1 MKEDSQPSTSAGTM
15 STTETFASAI
25 SRAIGEV
32 LRYCR
37 DRLGEATTRRRALI
51 GQYIQIYLDNA
62 TYERLELKY
71 AQRSSSVEGLKRY
84 TAYTNNIGAHFGNHF
99 CRAINTLLQI
109 RQRKIDFIRQR
120 QKEGVNN

>member
-1 MKEDSQPSTSAGTM
+1 M
-15 STTETFASAI
+15 
-25 SRAIGEV
+25 
-32 LRYCR
+32 
-37 DRLGEATTRRRALI
+37 GEATTRRRALI

-109 RQRKIDFIRQR
+109 RQRKIDLIRQR
-120 QKEGVNN
+120 QKEGMDNEAISNEIYEKITLPELLIHLLSNFLFKILFTSKICKD